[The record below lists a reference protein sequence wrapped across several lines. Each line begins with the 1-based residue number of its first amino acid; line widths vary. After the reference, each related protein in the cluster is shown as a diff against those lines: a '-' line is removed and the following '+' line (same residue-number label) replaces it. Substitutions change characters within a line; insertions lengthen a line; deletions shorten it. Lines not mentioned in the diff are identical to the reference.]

1 MSTLPTRPPLCLN
14 IKITNRIPLLN
25 DYSPIDEMSLNFASD
40 FDPNVVK
47 YYRVTITLAST
58 DQSWGN
64 GQYGLADI
72 QANMWWT
79 RLL

>member
-47 YYRVTITLAST
+47 YYRTNILDGNKRLALKIPR
-58 DQSWGN
+58 D
-64 GQYGLADI
+64 
-72 QANMWWT
+72 
-79 RLL
+79 